1 MAFNGSGTFT
11 RNNGTHTGSTVWA
24 QDNAAGTKIVD
35 TIHDTHDQDIATGLS
50 TCITKDGQ
58 TTITADLP
66 MATFKHTGVGNGTA
80 RTHYTSIG
88 QLQDQGPLW
97 GGTTGGTAA
106 AYTISLTPAITAYAQ
121 GQIFRFIAH
130 ATNSGTCSLAVNG
143 LTAYQINKNHP
154 TTAIVAGEITI
165 NEIVTVVYDTT
176 TAPHFRLVSVSAAA
190 TYHNGN
196 VVFTADYVGL
206 MASVATGISAAGTTA
221 ADATQ
226 LTKAVNLVS
235 TVAANSGVR
244 LSDSYPIG
252 ATVLILNTDAA
263 DSVKVYPKSSGGTI
277 NGTTVIT
284 LDPLAVSGKGGI
296 LVVQTAAST
305 WYTVG

>member
-58 TTITADLP
+58 TTVTADLP
-66 MATFKHTGVGNGTA
+66 MATFKHTGVGNGSA

-97 GGTTGGTAA
+97 GGTAGGTAA
-106 AYTISLTPAITAYAQ
+106 AFTISLTPAITSYVV
-121 GQIFRFIAH
+121 GQQFRFIASV
-130 ATNSGTCSLAVNG
+130 ANSGVLSLAVNG
-143 LTAYQINKNHP
+143 LTAYAVNRNSSTVPVGANDIL
-154 TTAIVAGEITI
+154 AGEV
-165 NEIVTVVYDTT
+165 VTVVYDTT
-176 TAPHFRLVSVSAAA
+176 GGSHFRLISKSAGSLFFVS
-190 TYHNGN
+190 
-196 VVFTADYVGL
+196 DYIGIQHT
-206 MASVATGISAAGTTA
+206 VATGISAAGTTA

-226 LTKAVNLVS
+226 LTKTINVVS

-252 ATVLILNTDAA
+252 AVVYILNTDAA
-263 DSVKVYPKSSGGTI
+263 DTLKVYPKSSGGTI
-277 NGTTVIT
+277 NGSSVAAIEVIATT
-284 LDPLAVSGKGGI
+284 GKGGTAFI
-296 LVVQTAAST
+296 QAAAST
-305 WYTVG
+305 WYTV